1 MDEHAWFPPTPY
13 NNKYVYYSSLGDN
26 RSYQARKLGYEASDR
41 LQTGIR
47 QLTNSDLKGESEV
60 GGAIN
65 LLQTAA
71 NNERTKEKA
80 WLSKLCEA
88 LNMDKPVDENN
99 YLDVILL
106 LNKAYQGN
114 EKTINTIYSELKRYQ
129 NIDISTEIA
138 QKTKQNNKEIQAEI
152 ARAQGDTEKADRLHQ
167 EAGEAYYNE
176 GVEGQK
182 LSKNLQTKAQLIGK
196 ISKEAG
202 KLLTGGSSRGFTAE
216 IEKRLLPLVMKEL
229 RISNNNKIE
238 INLSALNEITEE
250 ILIWVIEQVTE
261 ADLKKLREEDKNSNK
276 KHSYQDTFLKQK
288 AKQRKK
294 KIDDIIDGKDK
305 STISPQQLEN
315 KIKSVIAEKHAIA
328 QISESFVAPSND
340 TKRNL
345 STYSENDVKM
355 ANICR
360 HLLDSLAEDEYYKKA
375 YVKAMKEQKSRFR
388 STAKDNKHYRQW
400 LEQTYRVKESITES
414 SIKLALQNSVKQA
427 FEYSEQT
434 GVNDFVKLSLNGE
447 VVAKGGSFRPR
458 GNPKEDVYAGFLTYK
473 LTYNDAPL
481 QEELGNVK
489 KAQDVLKHAAEQS
502 ADLYKKAYGTK
513 KEKPAAVRRIQASAS
528 NKSYEENAETMRQIR
543 DQQAK
548 ILQDAAKEAE
558 QQNAQLQEVLTQ
570 FNVLTSVKDQN
581 GILTRAFDGIYER
594 GIGFQGGAMGENSD
608 YSSVVDNIIMLAKA
622 GNISGYAADA
632 EWLKFAILNSGI
644 GLVGERK
651 KATLENYIT
660 LFAAYLMFSDAKNIV
675 VDAVNQTAEQIGKE
689 ITSNEIHLYLVN
701 GIYLPQSYI
710 LQTLHDRMQEIL
722 QSGMMNQRNLYDGTV
737 RVEITSYNPGD
748 FYPGNTQTD
757 WERES
762 QKAQDTTKI
771 KMYYLMNFGSLIQ
784 DLAKKM
790 EI

>member
-1 MDEHAWFPPTPY
+1 MDNHAWFPPTPY
-13 NNKYVYYSSLGDN
+13 DNKYVYYSSLGDN
-26 RSYQARKLGYEASDR
+26 RSYQARKLGHEANTR
-41 LQTGIR
+41 LQEGIR
-47 QLTNSDLKGESEV
+47 QLTDSDMKGESEV

-80 WLSKLCEA
+80 WLKKLCEA
-88 LNMDKPVDENN
+88 LNIDKPVDENN

-114 EKTINTIYSELKRYQ
+114 EKTLNTIYSELKRYQ

-152 ARAQGDTEKADRLHQ
+152 ARAQGDTEKTDKLHQ
-167 EAGEAYYNE
+167 EADEAYYNE
-176 GVEGQK
+176 RAEGQK
-182 LSKNLQTKAQLIGK
+182 LSKDLQTKAQLIGK
-196 ISKEAG
+196 ISKDAG

-216 IEKRLLPLVMKEL
+216 VEKRLLPLVMKEL

-238 INLSALNEITEE
+238 INLSALNEITKE
-250 ILIWVIEQVTE
+250 ILVWIIEQVAE
-261 ADLKKLREEDKNSNK
+261 ADLKKLREEEKNSDN

-315 KIKSVIAEKHAIA
+315 KIKSIIAEKHAIA

-360 HLLDSLAEDEYYKKA
+360 HLLDSLAEDEYNKKA
-375 YVKAMKEQKSRFR
+375 YVKTMKEQKSRFR

-414 SIKLALQNSVKQA
+414 SIKLALQNSVEQV

-434 GVNDFVKLSLNGE
+434 QVNDFAKMSLNGE
-447 VVAKGGSFRPR
+447 IAAKGGSFRPR

-481 QEELGNVK
+481 QKELNNVK
-489 KAQDVLKHAAEQS
+489 KAQDVLKRAAEQS

-513 KEKPAAVRRIQASAS
+513 KEKPTAVRRIQASAS
-528 NKSYEENAETMRQIR
+528 NKSYEENAEIMRQIR
-543 DQQAK
+543 DQQVK
-548 ILQDAAKEAE
+548 ILQDAAKEVE
-558 QQNAQLQEVLTQ
+558 RQNAQLQEILTQ

-581 GILTRAFDGIYER
+581 GILARVSDGIHER
-594 GIGFQGGAMGENSD
+594 GIGFQGGAMGENSN
-608 YSSVVDNIIMLAKA
+608 YASVVDNIVMLAKA
-622 GNISGYAADA
+622 GNLSGYATDA

-644 GLVGERK
+644 GLIGERK
-651 KATLENYIT
+651 KSTLENYIT

-689 ITSNEIHLYLVN
+689 ITSNEIHLYLIN
-701 GIYLPQSYI
+701 GMYLPQSYI
-710 LQTLHDRMQEIL
+710 LQTLHDRMQDVL

-748 FYPGNTQTD
+748 YYPGNTFTD
-757 WERES
+757 WGRES
-762 QKAQDTTKI
+762 QKAQETTKI

>member
-1 MDEHAWFPPTPY
+1 MDNHAWFPPTPY
-13 NNKYVYYSSLGDN
+13 DNKYVYYSSLGDN
-26 RSYQARKLGYEASDR
+26 RSYQARKLGHEANTR
-41 LQTGIR
+41 LQEGIR
-47 QLTNSDLKGESEV
+47 QLTDSDMKGESEV

-65 LLQTAA
+65 LLQAAA

-80 WLSKLCEA
+80 WLKKLCEA
-88 LNMDKPVDENN
+88 LNIDKPVDENN

-114 EKTINTIYSELKRYQ
+114 EKTLNTIYSELKRYQ
-129 NIDISTEIA
+129 NINISTEIA

-152 ARAQGDTEKADRLHQ
+152 ARAQGDTEKTDKLHQ
-167 EAGEAYYNE
+167 EADEAYYNE
-176 GVEGQK
+176 RAEGQK
-182 LSKNLQTKAQLIGK
+182 LSKDLQTKAQLIGK
-196 ISKEAG
+196 ISKDAG

-216 IEKRLLPLVMKEL
+216 VEKRLLPLVMKEL

-238 INLSALNEITEE
+238 IDLSALNEITKE
-250 ILIWVIEQVTE
+250 ILVWIIEQVAE
-261 ADLKKLREEDKNSNK
+261 ADLKKLREEEKNSDN

-315 KIKSVIAEKHAIA
+315 KIKSIIAEKHAIA

-360 HLLDSLAEDEYYKKA
+360 HLLDSLAEDEYNKKA
-375 YVKAMKEQKSRFR
+375 YVKTMKEQKSRFR

-414 SIKLALQNSVKQA
+414 SIKLALQNSVEQV

-434 GVNDFVKLSLNGE
+434 QVNDFAKMSLNGE
-447 VVAKGGSFRPR
+447 IAAKGGSFRPR

-481 QEELGNVK
+481 QKELNNVK
-489 KAQDVLKHAAEQS
+489 KAQDVLKRAAEQS

-513 KEKPAAVRRIQASAS
+513 KEKPTAVRRIQASAS
-528 NKSYEENAETMRQIR
+528 NKSYEENAEIMRQIR
-543 DQQAK
+543 DQQVK
-548 ILQDAAKEAE
+548 ILQDAAKEVE
-558 QQNAQLQEVLTQ
+558 RQNAQLQEILTQ

-581 GILTRAFDGIYER
+581 GILARVSDGIHER
-594 GIGFQGGAMGENSD
+594 GIGFQGGAMGENSN
-608 YSSVVDNIIMLAKA
+608 YASVVDNIVMLAKA
-622 GNISGYAADA
+622 GNLSGYATDA

-644 GLVGERK
+644 GLIGERK
-651 KATLENYIT
+651 KSTLENYIT

-689 ITSNEIHLYLVN
+689 ITSNEIHLYLIN
-701 GIYLPQSYI
+701 GMYLPQSYI
-710 LQTLHDRMQEIL
+710 LQTLHDRMQDIL

-748 FYPGNTQTD
+748 YYPGNTFTD
-757 WERES
+757 WGRES
-762 QKAQDTTKI
+762 QKAQETTKI

>member
-1 MDEHAWFPPTPY
+1 MDNHAWFPPTPY
-13 NNKYVYYSSLGDN
+13 DNKYVYYSSLGDN
-26 RSYQARKLGYEASDR
+26 RSYQARKLGHEANTR
-41 LQTGIR
+41 LQEGIR
-47 QLTNSDLKGESEV
+47 QLTDSDMKGESEV

-80 WLSKLCEA
+80 WLKKLCEA
-88 LNMDKPVDENN
+88 LNIDKPVDENN

-114 EKTINTIYSELKRYQ
+114 EKTLNTIYSELKRYQ
-129 NIDISTEIA
+129 NINISTEIA

-152 ARAQGDTEKADRLHQ
+152 ARAQGDTEKTDKLHQ
-167 EAGEAYYNE
+167 EADEAYYNE
-176 GVEGQK
+176 RAEGQK
-182 LSKNLQTKAQLIGK
+182 LSKDLQTKAQLIGK
-196 ISKEAG
+196 ISKDAG

-216 IEKRLLPLVMKEL
+216 VEKRLLPLVMKEL

-238 INLSALNEITEE
+238 INLSALNEITKE
-250 ILIWVIEQVTE
+250 ILVWIIEQVAE
-261 ADLKKLREEDKNSNK
+261 ADLKKLREEEKNSDN

-315 KIKSVIAEKHAIA
+315 KIKSIIAEKHAIA

-360 HLLDSLAEDEYYKKA
+360 HLLDSLAEDEYNKKA
-375 YVKAMKEQKSRFR
+375 YVKTMKEQKSRFR

-414 SIKLALQNSVKQA
+414 SIKLALQNSVEQV

-434 GVNDFVKLSLNGE
+434 QVNDFAKMSLNGE
-447 VVAKGGSFRPR
+447 IAAKGGSFRPR

-481 QEELGNVK
+481 QKELNNVK
-489 KAQDVLKHAAEQS
+489 KTQDVLKRAAEQS

-513 KEKPAAVRRIQASAS
+513 KEKPTAVRRIQASAS
-528 NKSYEENAETMRQIR
+528 NKSYEENAEIMRQIR
-543 DQQAK
+543 DQQVK
-548 ILQDAAKEAE
+548 ILQDAAKEVE
-558 QQNAQLQEVLTQ
+558 RQNAQLQEILTQ

-581 GILTRAFDGIYER
+581 GILTRVSDGIHER
-594 GIGFQGGAMGENSD
+594 GIGFQGGAMGENSN
-608 YSSVVDNIIMLAKA
+608 YASVVDNIVMLAKA
-622 GNISGYAADA
+622 GNLSGYATDA

-644 GLVGERK
+644 GLIGERK
-651 KATLENYIT
+651 KSTLENYIT

-689 ITSNEIHLYLVN
+689 ITSNEIHLYLIN
-701 GIYLPQSYI
+701 GMYLPQSYI
-710 LQTLHDRMQEIL
+710 LQTLHDRMQDVL

-748 FYPGNTQTD
+748 YYPGNTFTD
-757 WERES
+757 WGRES
-762 QKAQDTTKI
+762 QKAQETTKI

>member
-1 MDEHAWFPPTPY
+1 MDNHAWFPPTPY
-13 NNKYVYYSSLGDN
+13 DNKYVYYSSLGDN
-26 RSYQARKLGYEASDR
+26 RSYQARKLGHEANTR
-41 LQTGIR
+41 LQEGIR
-47 QLTNSDLKGESEV
+47 QLTDSDMKGESEV

-65 LLQTAA
+65 LLQAAA

-80 WLSKLCEA
+80 WLKKLCEA
-88 LNMDKPVDENN
+88 LNIDKPVDENN

-114 EKTINTIYSELKRYQ
+114 EKTLNTIYSELKRYQ
-129 NIDISTEIA
+129 NINISTEIA

-152 ARAQGDTEKADRLHQ
+152 ARAQGDTEKTDKLHQ
-167 EAGEAYYNE
+167 EADEAYYNE
-176 GVEGQK
+176 RAEGQK
-182 LSKNLQTKAQLIGK
+182 LSKDLQTKAQLIGK
-196 ISKEAG
+196 ISKDAG

-216 IEKRLLPLVMKEL
+216 VEKRLLPLVMKEL

-238 INLSALNEITEE
+238 IDLSALNEITKE
-250 ILIWVIEQVTE
+250 ILVWIIEQVAE
-261 ADLKKLREEDKNSNK
+261 ADLKKLREEEKNSDN

-315 KIKSVIAEKHAIA
+315 KIKSIIAEKHAIA

-360 HLLDSLAEDEYYKKA
+360 HLLDSLAEDEYNKKA
-375 YVKAMKEQKSRFR
+375 YVKTMKEQKSRFR

-414 SIKLALQNSVKQA
+414 SIKLALQNSVEQV

-434 GVNDFVKLSLNGE
+434 QVNDFAKMSLNGE
-447 VVAKGGSFRPR
+447 IAAKGGSFRPR

-481 QEELGNVK
+481 QKELNNVK
-489 KAQDVLKHAAEQS
+489 KTQDVLKRAAEQS

-513 KEKPAAVRRIQASAS
+513 KEKPTAVRRIQASAS
-528 NKSYEENAETMRQIR
+528 NKSYEENAEIMRQIR
-543 DQQAK
+543 DQQVK
-548 ILQDAAKEAE
+548 ILQDAAKEVE
-558 QQNAQLQEVLTQ
+558 RQNAQLQEILTQ

-581 GILTRAFDGIYER
+581 GILARVSDGIHER
-594 GIGFQGGAMGENSD
+594 GIGFQGGAMGENSN
-608 YSSVVDNIIMLAKA
+608 YASVVDNIVMLAKA
-622 GNISGYAADA
+622 GNLSGYATDA

-644 GLVGERK
+644 GLIGERK
-651 KATLENYIT
+651 KSTLENYIT

-689 ITSNEIHLYLVN
+689 ITSNEIHLYLIN
-701 GIYLPQSYI
+701 GMYLPQSYI
-710 LQTLHDRMQEIL
+710 LQTLHDRMQDIL

-748 FYPGNTQTD
+748 YYPGNTFTD
-757 WERES
+757 WGRES
-762 QKAQDTTKI
+762 QKAQETTKI

>member
-1 MDEHAWFPPTPY
+1 MDDHAWFPPTPY

-176 GVEGQK
+176 GVEGRK

-581 GILTRAFDGIYER
+581 GILTRASDGIYER